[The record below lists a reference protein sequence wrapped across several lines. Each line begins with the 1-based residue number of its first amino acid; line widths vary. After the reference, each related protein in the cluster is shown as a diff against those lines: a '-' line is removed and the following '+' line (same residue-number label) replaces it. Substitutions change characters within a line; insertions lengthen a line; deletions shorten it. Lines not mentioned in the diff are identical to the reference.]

1 MKTWYNF
8 ILSRETYF
16 SSTLYELMTVNFSNK
31 AQDDIGLQR
40 FSPAKFFFFFFLMQ
54 SSITISYSTVFFSQ
68 F

>member
-40 FSPAKFFFFFFLMQ
+40 FSPAKFFFFFF
-54 SSITISYSTVFFSQ
+54 FNAK
-68 F
+68 